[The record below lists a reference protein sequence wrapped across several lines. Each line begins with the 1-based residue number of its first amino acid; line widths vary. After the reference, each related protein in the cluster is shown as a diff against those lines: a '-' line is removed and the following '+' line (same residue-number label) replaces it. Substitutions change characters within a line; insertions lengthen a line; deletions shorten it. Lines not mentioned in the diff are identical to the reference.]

1 MERLS
6 QTTSHSKTVST
17 NSVVLTPRA
26 ADGSHHDH
34 STHIKQPYV
43 SRQPDRQGHIHYST
57 DENAMW
63 LALLERQAT
72 QIPNRACSAYLD
84 GLKKLNLP
92 STHIPQLHDIDE
104 VLQATTGWQ
113 TAAVPALI
121 SFGKFFKLLA
131 NKSFPVAT
139 FIRRF
144 EDMDYIE
151 EPDIFHEIVGHC
163 PLLTHPAFAAFNETY
178 GKLGLNAS
186 KEERWFLARLY
197 WFTIEFG
204 LVGSRPDNRRIYG
217 GGILS
222 SPSETLY
229 ALSGTSDKQA
239 EHQQSQYQPQCQPQS
254 QYEQTHYQQPEYR
267 AFDLLDVLR
276 TPYRIDHI
284 QPIYY
289 VIDDLNTL
297 FDIVD
302 SDIMGMVKQAMS
314 LGLFEPTYLCGKK
327 LLND

>member
-1 MERLS
+1 MERLQ
-6 QTTSHSKTVST
+6 QTSSINAVNASTIHNNTGNANNIASKIIGI
-17 NSVVLTPRA
+17 
-26 ADGSHHDH
+26 DGSRHDD
-34 STHIKQPYV
+34 STPQKQPYV
-43 SRQPDRQGHIHYST
+43 SHQPDANGHIHYSD

-63 LALLERQAT
+63 QALLERQAKQT
-72 QIPNRACSAYLD
+72 PNRACVEYLQ
-84 GLKKLNLP
+84 GLDKLNLP
-92 STHIPQLHDIDE
+92 PTRIPQLQDIDE

-163 PLLTHPAFAAFNETY
+163 PLLTHPAFATFNETY
-178 GKLGLNAS
+178 GKLGLEAT
-186 KEERWFLARLY
+186 KEERGFLARLY

-204 LVGSRPDNRRIYG
+204 LVGSSMEDRKIYG

-222 SPSETLY
+222 SPSETIY
-229 ALSGTSDKQA
+229 ALSNEPNHS
-239 EHQQSQYQPQCQPQS
+239 
-254 QYEQTHYQQPEYR
+254 PECR

-276 TPYRIDHI
+276 TPYRIDQI
-284 QPIYY
+284 QPVYY
-289 VIDDLNTL
+289 VIDDLDTL
-297 FDIVD
+297 FDIIN
-302 SDIMGMVKQAMS
+302 SDIRGAVKQAMS
-314 LGLFEPTYLCGKK
+314 LGLFEPTYPVKTR
-327 LLND
+327 

>member
-6 QTTSHSKTVST
+6 QIDSLNTAIGT
-17 NSVVLTPRA
+17 NSVATNKQSGDA
-26 ADGSHHDH
+26 SSH
-34 STHIKQPYV
+34 SNATNKKQPYI
-43 SRQPDRQGHIHYST
+43 SHQPDSHGHIHYSE
-57 DENAMW
+57 DEHAMW
-63 LALLERQAT
+63 QALLARQAEQT
-72 QIPNRACSAYLD
+72 PNRACTAYLD
-84 GLKKLNLP
+84 GLTKLNLP
-92 STHIPQLHDIDE
+92 TTHIPQLHGVDE
-104 VLQATTGWQ
+104 ILQATTGWQ

-131 NKSFPVAT
+131 NKFFPVAT

-144 EDMDYIE
+144 DDMDYIE

-178 GKLGLNAS
+178 GKLGLSAT

-204 LVGSRPDNRRIYG
+204 LIGSRVENRRIYG

-222 SPSETLY
+222 SPSETVY
-229 ALSGTSDKQA
+229 ALKEHSDQQG
-239 EHQQSQYQPQCQPQS
+239 ESPHQV
-254 QYEQTHYQQPEYR
+254 ERQPEHR

-276 TPYRIDHI
+276 TPYRIDQI

-289 VIDDLNTL
+289 VIDELDTL
-297 FDIVD
+297 FDIVN
-302 SDIMGMVKQAMS
+302 SDIMGTVKQAMS
-314 LGLFEPTYLCGKK
+314 LGLFEPTYPEKTR
-327 LLND
+327 

>member
-1 MERLS
+1 MERL
-6 QTTSHSKTVST
+6 QANNTIQKSHSAKSVSS
-17 NSVVLTPRA
+17 NALGADASSHSDLTA
-26 ADGSHHDH
+26 N
-34 STHIKQPYV
+34 KQPYL
-43 SRQPDRQGHIHYST
+43 SHQPDSQGHIHYSD

-63 LALLERQAT
+63 QALLTRQAK
-72 QIPNRACSAYLD
+72 QIPNRACSAYLE
-84 GLKKLNLP
+84 GLEKLNLP

-104 VLQATTGWQ
+104 ILQATTGWL

-131 NKSFPVAT
+131 NKRFPVAT

-151 EPDIFHEIVGHC
+151 EPDVFHEIVGHC

-178 GKLGLNAS
+178 GKLGLDAS

-204 LVGSRPDNRRIYG
+204 LVGSHPDNRRIYG

-222 SPSETLY
+222 SPSETIY
-229 ALSGTSDKQA
+229 ALNGSDTLQQSNHHHH
-239 EHQQSQYQPQCQPQS
+239 HQQQPQN
-254 QYEQTHYQQPEYR
+254 QPEHR

-289 VIDDLNTL
+289 VIDDLDAL

-302 SDIMGMVKQAMS
+302 SDIMGKVKQAMA
-314 LGLFEPTYLCGKK
+314 LGLFEPTYAPK
-327 LLND
+327 NS

>member
-1 MERLS
+1 MERL
-6 QTTSHSKTVST
+6 QANNTIQKSHSAKSVSS
-17 NSVVLTPRA
+17 NALG
-26 ADGSHHDH
+26 ADDASHSD
-34 STHIKQPYV
+34 STAEKQPYL
-43 SRQPDRQGHIHYST
+43 SHQPDSQGHIHYSD

-63 LALLERQAT
+63 QALLTRQAK
-72 QIPNRACSAYLD
+72 QIPNRACSAYLE
-84 GLKKLNLP
+84 GLEKLNLP

-104 VLQATTGWQ
+104 ILQATTGWQ

-131 NKSFPVAT
+131 NKRFPVAT

-178 GKLGLNAS
+178 GKLGLDAS
-186 KEERWFLARLY
+186 KEEKWFLARLY

-204 LVGSRPDNRRIYG
+204 LVGSHPDNRRIYG

-222 SPSETLY
+222 SPSETVY
-229 ALSGTSDKQA
+229 ALNGSDTLHQSN
-239 EHQQSQYQPQCQPQS
+239 HQQQPQN
-254 QYEQTHYQQPEYR
+254 QPEHR
-267 AFDLLDVLR
+267 AFDLLAVLR

-289 VIDDLNTL
+289 VIDDLDTL
-297 FDIVD
+297 FDIVN
-302 SDIMGMVKQAMS
+302 SDIMSAVKQAMA
-314 LGLFEPTYLCGKK
+314 LGLFEPTYAPK
-327 LLND
+327 NS

>member
-1 MERLS
+1 MERLQANNTIQKS
-6 QTTSHSKTVST
+6 FSAKSVSSNALGADASSHSGST
-17 NSVVLTPRA
+17 A
-26 ADGSHHDH
+26 E
-34 STHIKQPYV
+34 KQPYL
-43 SRQPDRQGHIHYST
+43 SHQPDSQGHIHYSD

-63 LALLERQAT
+63 QALLTRQAK
-72 QIPNRACSAYLD
+72 QIPNRACSAYLE
-84 GLKKLNLP
+84 GLEKLNLP
-92 STHIPQLHDIDE
+92 STHIPQLNDIDE
-104 VLQATTGWQ
+104 ILQATTGWQ

-131 NKSFPVAT
+131 NKRFPVAT

-178 GKLGLNAS
+178 GKLGLNAN

-222 SPSETLY
+222 SPSETVY
-229 ALSGTSDKQA
+229 ALNGRDKRYQSGNQHHA
-239 EHQQSQYQPQCQPQS
+239 NQQQPQN
-254 QYEQTHYQQPEYR
+254 QPEHR

-289 VIDDLNTL
+289 VIDDLDTL

-302 SDIMGMVKQAMS
+302 SDIMGMVKKAMS
-314 LGLFEPTYLCGKK
+314 LGLFEPTYAPK
-327 LLND
+327 NS

>member
-1 MERLS
+1 MERRQPIIAQKTASVSAL
-6 QTTSHSKTVST
+6 TSKAPAHDCSSSK
-17 NSVVLTPRA
+17 
-26 ADGSHHDH
+26 
-34 STHIKQPYV
+34 KQPYV
-43 SRQPDRQGHIHYST
+43 SRQPDSQGHIHYSD

-63 LALLERQAT
+63 QALLERQAKQT
-72 QIPNRACSAYLD
+72 PNRACSEYLD
-84 GLKKLNLP
+84 GLTKLNLP
-92 STHIPQLHDIDE
+92 TTYIPQLHDIDE

-178 GKLGLNAS
+178 GKLGLNAT

-204 LVGSRPDNRRIYG
+204 LVGHQPENRRIYG

-222 SPSETLY
+222 SPSETVY
-229 ALSGTSDKQA
+229 ALSESKKLN
-239 EHQQSQYQPQCQPQS
+239 QSQPQQQPQNQSQNQPQ
-254 QYEQTHYQQPEYR
+254 HRP
-267 AFDLLDVLR
+267 FDLLDVLR

-289 VIDDLNTL
+289 VIDDLDTL
-297 FDIVD
+297 FDIVN
-302 SDIMGMVKQAMS
+302 SDIMGMVKKAMT
-314 LGLFEPTYLCGKK
+314 LGLFEPSYAEKTY
-327 LLND
+327 

>member
-6 QTTSHSKTVST
+6 HITSQKPPY
-17 NSVVLTPRA
+17 L
-26 ADGSHHDH
+26 SH
-34 STHIKQPYV
+34 
-43 SRQPDRQGHIHYST
+43 QPDARGHIHYSD

-63 LALLERQAT
+63 QALLERQAK
-72 QIPNRACSAYLD
+72 QIPNRACTAYLD
-84 GLKKLNLP
+84 GLKNLNLP
-92 STHIPQLHDIDE
+92 TTRIPQLHDIDE

-139 FIRRF
+139 FIRRLD
-144 EDMDYIE
+144 DMDYIE

-186 KEERWFLARLY
+186 KQERWFLARLY

-204 LVGSRPDNRRIYG
+204 LVGCEQTDRKIYG

-222 SPSETLY
+222 SPSETIY
-229 ALSGTSDKQA
+229 ALSDA
-239 EHQQSQYQPQCQPQS
+239 
-254 QYEQTHYQQPEYR
+254 PEYR

-289 VIDDLNTL
+289 VIEDLDTL

-302 SDIMGMVKQAMS
+302 SDIMAMVKQAMS
-314 LGLFEPTYLCGKK
+314 LGLFEPTYAAEPT
-327 LLND
+327 

>member
-1 MERLS
+1 MERLQANNS
-6 QTTSHSKTVST
+6 IHQALSAKSVTSKALGA
-17 NSVVLTPRA
+17 N
-26 ADGSHHDH
+26 GSSYTD
-34 STHIKQPYV
+34 SPAKKQPYV
-43 SRQPDRQGHIHYST
+43 SRQPDSQGHIHYSA

-63 LALLERQAT
+63 QALLERQAT
-72 QIPNRACSAYLD
+72 QIPNRACSAYLE
-84 GLKKLNLP
+84 GLEKLNLP
-92 STHIPQLHDIDE
+92 LTHIPQLHDIDE
-104 VLQATTGWQ
+104 ILQATTGWQ

-131 NKSFPVAT
+131 NKRFPVAT

-222 SPSETLY
+222 SPSETVY
-229 ALSGTSDKQA
+229 ALSGSEKLHQSK
-239 EHQQSQYQPQCQPQS
+239 HQQQPQN
-254 QYEQTHYQQPEYR
+254 QPEHR
-267 AFDLLDVLR
+267 PFDLLDVLR

-289 VIDDLNTL
+289 VIDDLDTL

-302 SDIMGMVKQAMS
+302 SDIMGLVKQAMS
-314 LGLFEPTYLCGKK
+314 LGLFEPTYAPK
-327 LLND
+327 NS

>member
-1 MERLS
+1 MERLQANNS
-6 QTTSHSKTVST
+6 INQALSVKSVTSKALGANGSSYT
-17 NSVVLTPRA
+17 NSPA
-26 ADGSHHDH
+26 K
-34 STHIKQPYV
+34 KQPYV
-43 SRQPDRQGHIHYST
+43 SRQPDSQGHIHYSA

-63 LALLERQAT
+63 QALLERQAT
-72 QIPNRACSAYLD
+72 QIPNRAYSAYLE
-84 GLKKLNLP
+84 GLEKLNLP
-92 STHIPQLHDIDE
+92 LTHIPQLHDIDE
-104 VLQATTGWQ
+104 ILQATTGWQ

-178 GKLGLNAS
+178 GKLGLDAS

-204 LVGSRPDNRRIYG
+204 LVGSRLDNRRIYG

-229 ALSGTSDKQA
+229 ALSGDEQ
-239 EHQQSQYQPQCQPQS
+239 QQSQHQQPQCKQS
-254 QYEQTHYQQPEYR
+254 QYEQPHYQRPEYR

-289 VIDDLNTL
+289 VIDNLDTL

-314 LGLFEPTYLCGKK
+314 LGLFEPTYAPKSS
-327 LLND
+327 

>member
-1 MERLS
+1 MSSNALGADDA
-6 QTTSHSKTVST
+6 SHSDST
-17 NSVVLTPRA
+17 A
-26 ADGSHHDH
+26 E
-34 STHIKQPYV
+34 KQPYL
-43 SRQPDRQGHIHYST
+43 SHQPDSQGHIHYSD

-63 LALLERQAT
+63 QALLTRQAK
-72 QIPNRACSAYLD
+72 QIPNRACSAYLE
-84 GLKKLNLP
+84 GLEKLNLP
-92 STHIPQLHDIDE
+92 SMHIPQLHDIDE
-104 VLQATTGWQ
+104 ILQATTGWQ

-131 NKSFPVAT
+131 NKRFPVAT

-151 EPDIFHEIVGHC
+151 EPDVFHEIVGHC

-178 GKLGLNAS
+178 GKLGLDAS

-204 LVGSRPDNRRIYG
+204 LVGSHPDNRRIYG

-222 SPSETLY
+222 SPSETIY
-229 ALSGTSDKQA
+229 ALNGSDTLQQSNHH
-239 EHQQSQYQPQCQPQS
+239 HQQQPQN
-254 QYEQTHYQQPEYR
+254 QPEHR

-289 VIDDLNTL
+289 VIDDLDTL

-302 SDIMGMVKQAMS
+302 SDIMGKVKQAMA
-314 LGLFEPTYLCGKK
+314 LGLFEPTYAPK
-327 LLND
+327 NS

>member
-1 MERLS
+1 MERLQ
-6 QTTSHSKTVST
+6 QTTSDTKIANGNASAQDAT
-17 NSVVLTPRA
+17 LTPLS
-26 ADGSHHDH
+26 ADGFGQEDASNK
-34 STHIKQPYV
+34 KQPYV
-43 SRQPDRQGHIHYST
+43 SHQPDSHGYIQYGDH
-57 DENAMW
+57 ENAMW
-63 LALLERQAT
+63 QALLERQANE
-72 QIPNRACSAYLD
+72 IPNRACSAYIE
-84 GLKKLNLP
+84 GLRKLNLP
-92 STHIPQLHDIDE
+92 DTHIPQLSDIDE

-163 PLLTHPAFAAFNETY
+163 PLLTHPAFATFNETY
-178 GKLGLNAS
+178 GKLGLEAT

-204 LVGSRPDNRRIYG
+204 LVGRRREERRIYG

-222 SPSETLY
+222 SPSETIY
-229 ALSGTSDKQA
+229 ALSDELQNPL
-239 EHQQSQYQPQCQPQS
+239 QPS
-254 QYEQTHYQQPEYR
+254 PECR

-276 TPYRIDHI
+276 TPYRIDQI

-289 VIDDLNTL
+289 VIDDLDTL

-302 SDIMGMVKQAMS
+302 SDIMGMVKKAIS
-314 LGLFEPTYLCGKK
+314 LGLFEPSYQVKTS
-327 LLND
+327 

>member
-1 MERLS
+1 MERL
-6 QTTSHSKTVST
+6 QANNTIQKSHSAKSVSS
-17 NSVVLTPRA
+17 NALG
-26 ADGSHHDH
+26 ADDASHSD
-34 STHIKQPYV
+34 STAEKQPYL
-43 SRQPDRQGHIHYST
+43 SHQPDSQGHIHYSD

-63 LALLERQAT
+63 QALLTRQAK
-72 QIPNRACSAYLD
+72 QIPNRACSAYLE
-84 GLKKLNLP
+84 GLEKLNLP
-92 STHIPQLHDIDE
+92 SMHIPQLHDIDE
-104 VLQATTGWQ
+104 ILQATTGWQ

-131 NKSFPVAT
+131 NKRFPVAT

-151 EPDIFHEIVGHC
+151 EPDVFHEIVGHC

-178 GKLGLNAS
+178 GKLGLDAS

-204 LVGSRPDNRRIYG
+204 LVGSHPDNRRIYG

-222 SPSETLY
+222 SPSETVY
-229 ALSGTSDKQA
+229 ALNGSDTLHQSN
-239 EHQQSQYQPQCQPQS
+239 HQQQPQN
-254 QYEQTHYQQPEYR
+254 QPEHR

-289 VIDDLNTL
+289 VIEDLDTL

-302 SDIMGMVKQAMS
+302 SDIMGKVKQAMA
-314 LGLFEPTYLCGKK
+314 LGLFEPTYAPK
-327 LLND
+327 NS

>member
-6 QTTSHSKTVST
+6 HIDSLNTTIGANSVASKTPSNDAASHDDTAHRKSDST
-17 NSVVLTPRA
+17 PK
-26 ADGSHHDH
+26 
-34 STHIKQPYV
+34 KQPYV
-43 SRQPDRQGHIHYST
+43 SHQPDSHGHIHYSD
-57 DENAMW
+57 DENGMW
-63 LALLERQAT
+63 QSLLERQAE
-72 QIPNRACSAYLD
+72 QIPNRACPAYLD

-92 STHIPQLHDIDE
+92 ATRIPQLHDIDE

-144 EDMDYIE
+144 DDMDYIE

-163 PLLTHPAFAAFNETY
+163 PLLTHPAFATFNETY

-204 LVGSRPDNRRIYG
+204 LVGQNQDNRRIYG

-222 SPSETLY
+222 SPSETIY
-229 ALSGTSDKQA
+229 ALNASSEQQA
-239 EHQQSQYQPQCQPQS
+239 EPRSQHKPQPQ
-254 QYEQTHYQQPEYR
+254 PEHR

-289 VIDDLNTL
+289 VIDDLDTL
-297 FDIVD
+297 FDIVN

-314 LGLFEPTYLCGKK
+314 LGLFVPAYTAK
-327 LLND
+327 NA

>member
-6 QTTSHSKTVST
+6 QIDSLNTAIGT
-17 NSVVLTPRA
+17 NSVATSKQSDDA
-26 ADGSHHDH
+26 ASHPDAANK
-34 STHIKQPYV
+34 KQPYI
-43 SRQPDRQGHIHYST
+43 SHQPDSNGHIHYSD
-57 DENAMW
+57 DEHAMW
-63 LALLERQAT
+63 QALLARQAEQT
-72 QIPNRACSAYLD
+72 PNRACTAYLE
-84 GLKKLNLP
+84 GLTKLNLP
-92 STHIPQLHDIDE
+92 TTHIPQLHDIDE

-144 EDMDYIE
+144 DDMDYIE

-178 GKLGLNAS
+178 GKLGLSAT

-204 LVGSRPDNRRIYG
+204 LVGSRVENRRIYG

-222 SPSETLY
+222 SPSETIY
-229 ALSGTSDKQA
+229 ALREYSDQQG
-239 EHQQSQYQPQCQPQS
+239 ESSHQV
-254 QYEQTHYQQPEYR
+254 ERQPEHR

-276 TPYRIDHI
+276 TPYRIDQI

-289 VIDDLNTL
+289 VIDELDTL
-297 FDIVD
+297 FDIVN
-302 SDIMGMVKQAMS
+302 SDIMGAVKKAMS
-314 LGLFEPTYLCGKK
+314 LGLFKPTYPEKTR
-327 LLND
+327 

>member
-6 QTTSHSKTVST
+6 HIDSLNTAIGT
-17 NSVVLTPRA
+17 NSFATNKQSDDVS
-26 ADGSHHDH
+26 SHHNV
-34 STHIKQPYV
+34 TGKKQPYI
-43 SRQPDRQGHIHYST
+43 SHQPDSNGHIHYSD
-57 DENAMW
+57 DENGMW
-63 LALLERQAT
+63 QALLARQA
-72 QIPNRACSAYLD
+72 QHIPNRACSAYIE
-84 GLKKLNLP
+84 GLNKLNLP
-92 STHIPQLHDIDE
+92 TTRIPQLHDIDE
-104 VLQATTGWQ
+104 ILQATTGWQ

-144 EDMDYIE
+144 DDMDYIE

-163 PLLTHPAFAAFNETY
+163 PLLTHPAFAMFNETY
-178 GKLGLNAS
+178 GKLGLSAT

-204 LVGSRPDNRRIYG
+204 LVGSRVENRRIYG

-222 SPSETLY
+222 SPSETVY
-229 ALSGTSDKQA
+229 ALKEHSDQQG
-239 EHQQSQYQPQCQPQS
+239 ESLHQV
-254 QYEQTHYQQPEYR
+254 ERQPEHR

-289 VIDDLNTL
+289 VIDDLDTL

-302 SDIMGMVKQAMS
+302 SDIMGVVKKAMS
-314 LGLFEPTYLCGKK
+314 MGLFEPSYTI
-327 LLND
+327 

>member
-1 MERLS
+1 MERLQANNS
-6 QTTSHSKTVST
+6 IHQALSAKSVTSKALGA
-17 NSVVLTPRA
+17 N
-26 ADGSHHDH
+26 GSSYTD
-34 STHIKQPYV
+34 SPAKKQPYV
-43 SRQPDRQGHIHYST
+43 SRQPDSQGHIHYSA

-63 LALLERQAT
+63 QALLERQAT
-72 QIPNRACSAYLD
+72 QIPNRACSAYLE
-84 GLKKLNLP
+84 GLEKLNLP
-92 STHIPQLHDIDE
+92 LTHIPQLHDIDE
-104 VLQATTGWQ
+104 ILQATTGWQ

-131 NKSFPVAT
+131 NKRFPVAT

-239 EHQQSQYQPQCQPQS
+239 EHQQSQYQPQS
-254 QYEQTHYQQPEYR
+254 QYKQTHYQQPEYR

-314 LGLFEPTYLCGKK
+314 LGLFEPTYAAK
-327 LLND
+327 NS

>member
-6 QTTSHSKTVST
+6 QIDSLNTAIGT
-17 NSVVLTPRA
+17 NSVATNKQSDDA
-26 ADGSHHDH
+26 ASH
-34 STHIKQPYV
+34 SNATHKKQPYI
-43 SRQPDRQGHIHYST
+43 SHQPDSNGHIHYSD
-57 DENAMW
+57 DEHAMW
-63 LALLERQAT
+63 QALLARQAEQT
-72 QIPNRACSAYLD
+72 PNRACTAYLE
-84 GLKKLNLP
+84 GLTKLNLP
-92 STHIPQLHDIDE
+92 TTHIPQLHDIDE

-144 EDMDYIE
+144 DDMDYIE

-178 GKLGLNAS
+178 GKLGLSAT

-204 LVGSRPDNRRIYG
+204 LVGSRIENRRIYG

-222 SPSETLY
+222 SPSETVY
-229 ALSGTSDKQA
+229 ALDRMPRELSVAQNKP
-239 EHQQSQYQPQCQPQS
+239 QSQPQS
-254 QYEQTHYQQPEYR
+254 QPEHR

-276 TPYRIDHI
+276 TPYRIDQI

-289 VIDDLNTL
+289 VIDELDTL
-297 FDIVD
+297 FDIVN
-302 SDIMGMVKQAMS
+302 SDIMGAVKKAMS
-314 LGLFEPTYLCGKK
+314 LGLFEPTYPEKTR
-327 LLND
+327 

>member
-1 MERLS
+1 MERL
-6 QTTSHSKTVST
+6 QANNTIQKSHSAKSVSS
-17 NSVVLTPRA
+17 NALG
-26 ADGSHHDH
+26 ADDASHSD
-34 STHIKQPYV
+34 STAEKQPYL
-43 SRQPDRQGHIHYST
+43 SHQPDSQGHIHYSD

-63 LALLERQAT
+63 QALLTRQAK
-72 QIPNRACSAYLD
+72 QIPNRACSAYLE
-84 GLKKLNLP
+84 GLEKLNLP

-104 VLQATTGWQ
+104 ILQATTGWQ

-131 NKSFPVAT
+131 NKRFPVAT

-151 EPDIFHEIVGHC
+151 EPDVFHEIVGHC

-178 GKLGLNAS
+178 GKLGLDAS

-204 LVGSRPDNRRIYG
+204 LVGSHPDNRRIYG

-222 SPSETLY
+222 SPSETVY
-229 ALSGTSDKQA
+229 ALNGSDTLHQSN
-239 EHQQSQYQPQCQPQS
+239 HQQQPQN
-254 QYEQTHYQQPEYR
+254 QPEHR
-267 AFDLLDVLR
+267 AFDLLAVLR

-289 VIDDLNTL
+289 VIDDLDTL

-302 SDIMGMVKQAMS
+302 SDIMGKVKQAMA
-314 LGLFEPTYLCGKK
+314 LGLFEPTYAPK
-327 LLND
+327 NS

>member
-6 QTTSHSKTVST
+6 HIDPLNTAIGTNSIST
-17 NSVVLTPRA
+17 NKQSDDAP
-26 ADGSHHDH
+26 SHPNA
-34 STHIKQPYV
+34 TNKKQPYI
-43 SRQPDRQGHIHYST
+43 SHQPDSNGHIHYSD
-57 DENAMW
+57 DEHAMW
-63 LALLERQAT
+63 QALLARQAEH
-72 QIPNRACSAYLD
+72 IPNRACSAYLE

-92 STHIPQLHDIDE
+92 PSRIPQLHDIDD

-144 EDMDYIE
+144 DDMDYIE

-163 PLLTHPAFAAFNETY
+163 PLLTHPAFATFNETY

-204 LVGSRPDNRRIYG
+204 LAGQTQDNRRIYG

-222 SPSETLY
+222 SPSETVY
-229 ALSGTSDKQA
+229 ALKEYSD
-239 EHQQSQYQPQCQPQS
+239 QQSKIPHQV
-254 QYEQTHYQQPEYR
+254 ERQPEHR

-289 VIDDLNTL
+289 VIDDLDTL

-302 SDIMGMVKQAMS
+302 SDIMGVVKKAMS
-314 LGLFEPTYLCGKK
+314 MGLFEPSYTI
-327 LLND
+327 

>member
-1 MERLS
+1 MERLQANNTIQKFLS
-6 QTTSHSKTVST
+6 AKSVSSNALGADDASHSDST
-17 NSVVLTPRA
+17 A
-26 ADGSHHDH
+26 E
-34 STHIKQPYV
+34 KQPYL
-43 SRQPDRQGHIHYST
+43 SHQPDSQGHIHYSD

-63 LALLERQAT
+63 QALLTRQAK
-72 QIPNRACSAYLD
+72 QIPNRACSAYIE
-84 GLKKLNLP
+84 GLEKLNLP

-104 VLQATTGWQ
+104 ILQATTGWQ

-131 NKSFPVAT
+131 NKRFPVAT

-151 EPDIFHEIVGHC
+151 EPDVFHEIVGHC

-178 GKLGLNAS
+178 GKLGLDVS

-204 LVGSRPDNRRIYG
+204 LVGSHPDNRRIYG

-222 SPSETLY
+222 SPSETIYTLN
-229 ALSGTSDKQA
+229 GSDTLQQSN
-239 EHQQSQYQPQCQPQS
+239 HQQQPQN
-254 QYEQTHYQQPEYR
+254 QPEHR

-289 VIDDLNTL
+289 VIDDLDAL

-302 SDIMGMVKQAMS
+302 SDIMGKVKQAMA
-314 LGLFEPTYLCGKK
+314 LGLFEPTYAPK
-327 LLND
+327 NS

>member
-6 QTTSHSKTVST
+6 HIDSLNTTIGANSVASKTLNNDAASHDDTAHRKSDST
-17 NSVVLTPRA
+17 PK
-26 ADGSHHDH
+26 
-34 STHIKQPYV
+34 KQPYV
-43 SRQPDRQGHIHYST
+43 SHQPDSHGHIHYSD
-57 DENAMW
+57 DENGMW
-63 LALLERQAT
+63 QALLERQAE
-72 QIPNRACSAYLD
+72 QIPNRACPAYLD
-84 GLKKLNLP
+84 GLKKLDLP
-92 STHIPQLHDIDE
+92 TTRIPQLHDIDE

-144 EDMDYIE
+144 DDMDYIE

-163 PLLTHPAFAAFNETY
+163 PLLTHPAFATFNETY

-204 LVGSRPDNRRIYG
+204 LVGQNQDNRRIYG

-222 SPSETLY
+222 SPSETIY
-229 ALSGTSDKQA
+229 ALNASSEQQQA
-239 EHQQSQYQPQCQPQS
+239 EPQS
-254 QYEQTHYQQPEYR
+254 QHKPQPQPEHR

-289 VIDDLNTL
+289 VIDDLDTL
-297 FDIVD
+297 FDIVN

-314 LGLFEPTYLCGKK
+314 LGLFEPAYATK
-327 LLND
+327 NA

>member
-1 MERLS
+1 MERL
-6 QTTSHSKTVST
+6 QANNTIQKSHSAKSVSS
-17 NSVVLTPRA
+17 NALG
-26 ADGSHHDH
+26 ADDASHSD
-34 STHIKQPYV
+34 STAEKQPYL
-43 SRQPDRQGHIHYST
+43 SHQPDSQGHIHYSD

-63 LALLERQAT
+63 QALLTRQAK
-72 QIPNRACSAYLD
+72 QIPNRACSAYLE
-84 GLKKLNLP
+84 GLEKLNLP

-104 VLQATTGWQ
+104 ILQASTGWQ

-121 SFGKFFKLLA
+121 SFGKFFKFLA
-131 NKSFPVAT
+131 NKRFPVAT

-151 EPDIFHEIVGHC
+151 EPDVFHEIVGHC

-178 GKLGLNAS
+178 GKLGLDAS

-204 LVGSRPDNRRIYG
+204 LVGSHPDNRRIYG

-222 SPSETLY
+222 SLSETVY
-229 ALSGTSDKQA
+229 ALNGSDTLQQSNHHHH
-239 EHQQSQYQPQCQPQS
+239 HQQQPQN
-254 QYEQTHYQQPEYR
+254 QPEHR

-289 VIDDLNTL
+289 VIDDLDAL

-302 SDIMGMVKQAMS
+302 SDIMGKVKQAMA
-314 LGLFEPTYLCGKK
+314 LGLFEPTYAPK
-327 LLND
+327 NS

>member
-1 MERLS
+1 MERLQS
-6 QTTSHSKTVST
+6 LDASDKTV
-17 NSVVLTPRA
+17 N
-26 ADGSHHDH
+26 AD
-34 STHIKQPYV
+34 TITAKKQPYL
-43 SRQPDRQGHIHYST
+43 SHQPDSHGHIHYSD

-63 LALLERQAT
+63 QALLARQAK
-72 QIPNRACSAYLD
+72 QIPNRACVEYLQ
-84 GLKKLNLP
+84 GLEKLNLP
-92 STHIPQLHDIDE
+92 TNYIPQLQDIDE

-163 PLLTHPAFAAFNETY
+163 PLLTHPAFATFNETY
-178 GKLGLNAS
+178 GKLGLTAT
-186 KEERWFLARLY
+186 KEERGFLARLY

-204 LVGSRPDNRRIYG
+204 LVGSSIESRRIYG

-222 SPSETLY
+222 SPSETVY
-229 ALSGTSDKQA
+229 ALSNEPKN
-239 EHQQSQYQPQCQPQS
+239 QPQNR
-254 QYEQTHYQQPEYR
+254 PEYR
-267 AFDLLDVLR
+267 VFDLLDVLR
-276 TPYRIDHI
+276 TPYRIDQI

-289 VIDDLNTL
+289 VIDELDTL
-297 FDIVD
+297 FDIID
-302 SDIMGMVKQAMS
+302 SDIMGTVKKAMS
-314 LGLFEPTYLCGKK
+314 LGLFEPTYPPKVS
-327 LLND
+327 

>member
-1 MERLS
+1 MERL
-6 QTTSHSKTVST
+6 QANNTIQKSHSAKSVSS
-17 NSVVLTPRA
+17 NALG
-26 ADGSHHDH
+26 ADDASHSD
-34 STHIKQPYV
+34 STAEKQPYL
-43 SRQPDRQGHIHYST
+43 SHQPDSQGHIHYSD

-63 LALLERQAT
+63 QALLTRQAK
-72 QIPNRACSAYLD
+72 QIPNRACSAYIE
-84 GLKKLNLP
+84 GLEKLNLP

-104 VLQATTGWQ
+104 ILQATTGWQ

-131 NKSFPVAT
+131 NKRFPVAT

-151 EPDIFHEIVGHC
+151 EPDVFHEIVGHC

-178 GKLGLNAS
+178 GKLGLDAS

-204 LVGSRPDNRRIYG
+204 LVGSHPDNRRIYG

-222 SPSETLY
+222 SPSETVY
-229 ALSGTSDKQA
+229 ALNGSDTLHQSN
-239 EHQQSQYQPQCQPQS
+239 HQQQPQN
-254 QYEQTHYQQPEYR
+254 QPEHR

-289 VIDDLNTL
+289 VIDDLDAL

-302 SDIMGMVKQAMS
+302 SDIMGKVKQAMA
-314 LGLFEPTYLCGKK
+314 LGLFEPTYAPK
-327 LLND
+327 NS

>member
-1 MERLS
+1 MERQS
-6 QTTSHSKTVST
+6 
-17 NSVVLTPRA
+17 
-26 ADGSHHDH
+26 
-34 STHIKQPYV
+34 KQPYL
-43 SRQPDRQGHIHYST
+43 SHQPDANGHIHYS
-57 DENAMW
+57 DNENAMW
-63 LALLERQAT
+63 QALLERQAK

-92 STHIPQLHDIDE
+92 PDRIPQLHDIDE

-144 EDMDYIE
+144 DDMDYIE

-163 PLLTHPAFAAFNETY
+163 PLLTHPAFATFNETY

-186 KEERWFLARLY
+186 KEERLFLARLY

-204 LVGSRPDNRRIYG
+204 LVGQTKDTRRIYG

-222 SPSETLY
+222 SPSETIY
-229 ALSGTSDKQA
+229 ALNDETQNQSHDQSN
-239 EHQQSQYQPQCQPQS
+239 HQSHHQPK
-254 QYEQTHYQQPEYR
+254 HR

-289 VIDDLNTL
+289 VIDNLDTL
-297 FDIVD
+297 FDIVN
-302 SDIMGMVKQAMS
+302 SDIMGVVKQAMS
-314 LGLFEPTYLCGKK
+314 LGMFEPTYKVETS
-327 LLND
+327 

>member
-1 MERLS
+1 MERLQS
-6 QTTSHSKTVST
+6 LNSPHKTVS
-17 NSVVLTPRA
+17 
-26 ADGSHHDH
+26 ADAV
-34 STHIKQPYV
+34 TAKKQPYL
-43 SRQPDRQGHIHYST
+43 SHQPDSHGHIHYSD

-63 LALLERQAT
+63 QALLARQAT
-72 QIPNRACSAYLD
+72 QIPNRACVEYLQ

-92 STHIPQLHDIDE
+92 TTYIPQLQDIDE

-144 EDMDYIE
+144 DDMDYIE

-163 PLLTHPAFAAFNETY
+163 PLLTHPAFATFNETY
-178 GKLGLNAS
+178 GKLGLTAT
-186 KEERWFLARLY
+186 KEERAFLARLY

-204 LVGSRPDNRRIYG
+204 LVGSSIESRRIYG

-222 SPSETLY
+222 SPSETVY
-229 ALSGTSDKQA
+229 ALSNEPKNR
-239 EHQQSQYQPQCQPQS
+239 
-254 QYEQTHYQQPEYR
+254 PECR

-276 TPYRIDHI
+276 TPYRIDQI

-289 VIDDLNTL
+289 VIDELDTL
-297 FDIVD
+297 FDIID
-302 SDIMGMVKQAMS
+302 SDIMGMVKKAMS
-314 LGLFEPTYLCGKK
+314 LGLFEPTYPPKIS
-327 LLND
+327 

>member
-1 MERLS
+1 MERL
-6 QTTSHSKTVST
+6 QANNTIQKSHSAKSVSS
-17 NSVVLTPRA
+17 NALGADDASHSDLTA
-26 ADGSHHDH
+26 E
-34 STHIKQPYV
+34 KQPYL
-43 SRQPDRQGHIHYST
+43 SHQPDSQGHIHYSD

-63 LALLERQAT
+63 QALLTRQAK
-72 QIPNRACSAYLD
+72 QIPNRACSAYLE
-84 GLKKLNLP
+84 GLEKLNLP

-104 VLQATTGWQ
+104 ILQATTGWQ

-131 NKSFPVAT
+131 NKRFPVAT

-178 GKLGLNAS
+178 GKLGLDAS

-204 LVGSRPDNRRIYG
+204 LVGSHPDNRRIYG

-222 SPSETLY
+222 SPSETVY
-229 ALSGTSDKQA
+229 ALNGSDTLHQSN
-239 EHQQSQYQPQCQPQS
+239 HQQQPQN
-254 QYEQTHYQQPEYR
+254 QPEHR
-267 AFDLLDVLR
+267 AFDLLAVLR
-276 TPYRIDHI
+276 TPYRIDNI

-289 VIDDLNTL
+289 VIDDLDTL

-302 SDIMGMVKQAMS
+302 SDIMGKVKQAMA
-314 LGLFEPTYLCGKK
+314 LGLFEPTYAPK
-327 LLND
+327 NS

>member
-1 MERLS
+1 MERL
-6 QTTSHSKTVST
+6 QANNTIQKSHSAKSVSS
-17 NSVVLTPRA
+17 NALG
-26 ADGSHHDH
+26 ADASSHSD
-34 STHIKQPYV
+34 STAEKQPYL
-43 SRQPDRQGHIHYST
+43 SHQPDSQGHIHYSD

-63 LALLERQAT
+63 QALLTRQAK
-72 QIPNRACSAYLD
+72 QIPNRACSAYLE
-84 GLKKLNLP
+84 GLEKLNLP
-92 STHIPQLHDIDE
+92 SMHIPQLHDIDE
-104 VLQATTGWQ
+104 ILQATTGWQ

-131 NKSFPVAT
+131 NKRFPVAT

-151 EPDIFHEIVGHC
+151 EPDVFHEIVGHC

-178 GKLGLNAS
+178 GKLGLDAS

-204 LVGSRPDNRRIYG
+204 LVGSHPDNRRIYG

-222 SPSETLY
+222 SPSETIY
-229 ALSGTSDKQA
+229 ALNGSDTLQQSN
-239 EHQQSQYQPQCQPQS
+239 HQQQPQN
-254 QYEQTHYQQPEYR
+254 QPEHR

-289 VIDDLNTL
+289 VIDDLDTL

-302 SDIMGMVKQAMS
+302 SDIMGKVKQAMA
-314 LGLFEPTYLCGKK
+314 LGLFEPTYAPK
-327 LLND
+327 NS

>member
-1 MERLS
+1 MERLQANNTIQKS
-6 QTTSHSKTVST
+6 LSAKSVSSNALGANASSHSD
-17 NSVVLTPRA
+17 LTA
-26 ADGSHHDH
+26 E
-34 STHIKQPYV
+34 KQPYL
-43 SRQPDRQGHIHYST
+43 SHQPDSQGHIHYSD

-63 LALLERQAT
+63 QALLTRQAK
-72 QIPNRACSAYLD
+72 QIPNRACSPYLE
-84 GLKKLNLP
+84 GLEKLNLP

-104 VLQATTGWQ
+104 ILQATTGWQ

-131 NKSFPVAT
+131 NKRFPVAT

-178 GKLGLNAS
+178 GKLGLDAS

-222 SPSETLY
+222 SPSETVY
-229 ALSGTSDKQA
+229 ALNGSDTLQQSN
-239 EHQQSQYQPQCQPQS
+239 HQQQPQN
-254 QYEQTHYQQPEYR
+254 QPEHR

-289 VIDDLNTL
+289 VIDDLDTL

-302 SDIMGMVKQAMS
+302 SDIMGKVKQAMA
-314 LGLFEPTYLCGKK
+314 LGLFEPTYAPK
-327 LLND
+327 NS